1 MNRVQAAATILL
13 VGLATAI
20 GVSAQAPSPAAP
32 AATPPARAAQAP
44 AGNAE
49 AGKKLFV
56 SYGCYQCHG
65 YEAQGSSATGPRLG
79 PRPLPFAALSKY
91 VRAPTGQMPPYTA
104 KVLPDADLTTIY
116 AFLQSRPVPPA
127 VEDIPLLK

>member
-1 MNRVQAAATILL
+1 MNRVQAVVTILL
-13 VGLATAI
+13 VGLATA
-20 GVSAQAPSPAAP
+20 VRMSAQAPSPAAP

-79 PRPLPFAALSKY
+79 PRPLQFAALSKY

-104 KVLPDADLTTIY
+104 KVLPDADLTNIY

>member
-1 MNRVQAAATILL
+1 MNRLQAGVIVL
-13 VGLATAI
+13 VAGLATAV
-20 GVSAQAPSPAAP
+20 GVSGQTPAP
-32 AATPPARAAQAP
+32 ARPAP
-44 AGNAE
+44 APQVASAANAE
-49 AGKKLFV
+49 AGRKLFV

-79 PRPLPFAALSKY
+79 PRPLQFAALSKY

-104 KVLPDADLTTIY
+104 KVLPDADLTIIY
-116 AFLQSRPVPPA
+116 AFLQSRPAPQA